1 MPAKPAVPSQPFASS
16 GQARPQRFRYPSRTA
31 AGNRSDPHL
40 GRDKHF
46 SGAPHRLGDCQRGAA
61 QLCDAGADF
70 EVHDNAVKNRDLL
83 AKKMTPEQ
91 IAEAKKLVQAWK
103 AR

>member
-1 MPAKPAVPSQPFASS
+1 VAKDYIEAYRWFEL
-16 GQARPQRFRYPSRTA
+16 A
-31 AGNRSDPHL
+31 ATR
-40 GRDKHF
+40 
-46 SGAPHRLGDCQRGAA
+46 
-61 QLCDAGADF
+61 DAGADF